1 MNQIIQ
7 KMKSALET
15 YLKAATDTIKTLER
29 MRKEILPEIAAERSE
44 KLYQDLSGIR
54 YKAKEQIRAAAA
66 EGRES
71 VDKWGTLSG
80 SELTDDAKLLQTGLL
95 LTQKDF
101 DDLCIRYKNNGSM
114 SRLLAQ
120 YADSQNRTVIPSDP
134 ERITET
140 FADQAALNHVL
151 RTDKLMTIEKK
162 KALWDRLESSAQT
175 ILAAIDGSGVGKGI
189 DDYSVIFSV
198 EHFGDNVEV

>member
-7 KMKSALET
+7 KMKTALET
-15 YLKAATDTIKTLER
+15 YLKAAKDTISTIER
-29 MRKEILPEIAAERSE
+29 MKKEILPEIVAERSE
-44 KLYQDLSGIR
+44 KLYQELNGIR
-54 YKAKEQIRAAAA
+54 YKAKEQIRAAGA

-71 VDKWGTLSG
+71 ADKWGTLNG
-80 SELTDDAKLLQTGLL
+80 ADLTDDAKILQTGLL

-120 YADSQNRTVIPSDP
+120 YADKQIRTVLPSDP

-140 FADQAALNHVL
+140 LADQAALNHVL
-151 RTDKLMTIEKK
+151 KTDKLMTIEKK
-162 KALWDRLESSAQT
+162 KDQWNRLESSAQT
-175 ILAAIDGSGVGKGI
+175 ILAAIDGSGIGKGI
-189 DDYSVIFSV
+189 DDYAVIFSV
-198 EHFGDNVEV
+198 ENFGEGVEV

>member
-15 YLKAATDTIKTLER
+15 YLNAATDTIKTIEK
-29 MRKEILPEIAAERSE
+29 MRKEVLPEIVSERAD
-44 KLYQDLSGIR
+44 KLYKELSGIR
-54 YKAKEQIRAAAA
+54 YKCKEQIRAAGA

-71 VDKWGTLSG
+71 VDKWGTLNG
-80 SELTDDAKLLQTGLL
+80 SDLTDDAKILQTGLI

-120 YADSQNRTVIPSDP
+120 YAEQQNQKVIPADP
-134 ERITET
+134 NM
-140 FADQAALNHVL
+140 ALDKFTNPSAMQTL
-151 RTDKLMTIEKK
+151 LLTDNLMTIEKK
-162 KALWDRLESSAQT
+162 KDIWNRLESSAQT

-189 DDYSVIFSV
+189 DEYPVIFSV
-198 EHFGDNVEV
+198 ENFGEGVEV